1 MAEEAPPQP
10 LIDPTHFDLI
20 VSGTGLPESILAA
33 SASAAGKSVLHVDSN
48 PFYGSHFASLS
59 FPSLLSLLQLPPPP
73 LQPKASDE
81 VDGGS
86 VPVSRRSIYSDVEIS
101 GALTLEPYS
110 RSFSLDLAGP
120 RVLYCSDPAV
130 EMMLKSGAS
139 HHLEFKSVLASL
151 IYLEGK
157 LHSVPDSREAI
168 FRDKS
173 LGLAEKNRMM
183 RFIRLVTGHIGSDGG
198 GGLPDED
205 AEVPMAEFLDRQG
218 LSAKI
223 KSIILYAIVMADYDQ
238 DNAEVCKKLIK
249 TKDGIQRL
257 VLYNSSVSR
266 FPNAVGAFIY
276 PIYGQGV
283 LPQAFCRCAAV
294 KGAIYVLRMPV
305 TGLLVDKETRQYK
318 GVRLSSGQDIF
329 SHHLV
334 MDPSFIAQHSLF
346 STNASSHHEDPEVPK
361 AKECQGLSSSTTKV
375 ARAICITKG
384 SIRPDSSNLLVIF
397 PPRSLGAEQLTA
409 VRALQLSSD
418 VAVCPP
424 DVFVIYFSTLCDDA
438 IQGKKHLHAA
448 MNAILLHSYLNDSQN
463 STSTVSED
471 SEGETKPTLMWS
483 ALYVQEFKEASLE
496 PVCSCPMPD
505 GNLDY
510 GELLEAT
517 IKLFHHMYPQEE
529 IFAKPPPTEDNEED
543 DGSLE

>member
-20 VSGTGLPESILAA
+20 VSGTGLPESILFA
-33 SASAAGKSVLHVDSN
+33 SATAAGKSVLHVDSN
-48 PFYGSHFASLS
+48 PFYGSHFASHS
-59 FPSLLSLLQLPPPP
+59 FPSLLSLLQQPP
-73 LQPKASDE
+73 LLQPEASDE
-81 VDGGS
+81 DDGGF
-86 VPVSRRSIYSDVEIS
+86 VPVSRRSIYLDVEIS

-120 RVLYCSDPAV
+120 RILYCSDPAV

-151 IYLEGK
+151 IYFEGK
-157 LHSVPDSREAI
+157 LHSGGDLQ
-168 FRDKS
+168 DKS

-238 DNAEVCKKLIK
+238 DN
-249 TKDGIQRL
+249 Q
-257 VLYNSSVSR
+257 R

-276 PIYGQGV
+276 PIYGQGE

-305 TGLLVDKETRQYK
+305 TGLLVDKETKQYK

-334 MDPSFIAQHSLF
+334 MDPSFIAQHSFF
-346 STNASSHHEDPEVPK
+346 STNASSHHEDSEVPK

-384 SIRPDSSNLLVIF
+384 SIWPDSSNLL
-397 PPRSLGAEQLTA
+397 
-409 VRALQLSSD
+409 
-418 VAVCPP
+418 
-424 DVFVIYFSTLCDDA
+424 
-438 IQGKKHLHAA
+438 HLHAA
-448 MNAILLHSYLNDSQN
+448 MNAILLHSDMNDSQN
-463 STSTVSED
+463 SASTVSED

-483 ALYVQEFKEASLE
+483 ALFVQEFKEASLE

-529 IFAKPPPTEDNEED
+529 IFAKPPPTEDTEED